1 MTPRLPIARITR
13 LLMCPTFTL
22 AGWVFVPIIG
32 LGCVVCGY
40 YALVKWIPSNS
51 KKDEARTDFYSG
63 RASYHMIGV
72 GLLIVLIWSVAA
84 VMIRT
89 LAIAKILGIIK

>member
-1 MTPRLPIARITR
+1 MWPS
-13 LLMCPTFTL
+13 FTV

-40 YALVKWIPSNS
+40 YALVKWIPSNA
-51 KKDEARTDFYSG
+51 KKDEARTDFYSA

-72 GLLIVLIWSVAA
+72 GLLILLMWTIAA
-84 VMIRT
+84 VIIRT
-89 LAIAKILGIIK
+89 LAIAKILGLIK